1 MRTYSELRAVAR
13 QSLRGKWGRCA
24 GLTIL
29 RFLPLFFLCITTFLC
44 YKLCS
49 LLLDTTDATDILWYR
64 GFLITLVVFTIAGI
78 VVLFAVDY
86 VYCGLFLRLAR
97 TNSFGRL
104 KPNRRRFGRIFITM
118 LRMNTLK
125 LLWGLL
131 WIIPG
136 IVKGYSY
143 AMTLYILRDY
153 PELGPRGA
161 TLKSKLMMRG
171 HKRELFLLNLS
182 FIGWIALGI
191 ITCGI
196 GLLFVYP
203 YMRAAH
209 AHFYND
215 VKAEYERQHA
225 EETEVIEQIL
235 KSGTIMI
242 EDFVI
247 SVLYFFAI
255 CEILFILLFLYG
267 LSEPVPVPTYVD
279 YQGGD
284 VTFNG
289 DTTIIIHPHEEFMDT
304 EYMYIEQDTIN
315 GNN

>member
-1 MRTYSELRAVAR
+1 M
-13 QSLRGKWGRCA
+13 
-24 GLTIL
+24 TIL
-29 RFLPLFFLCITTFLC
+29 RFLPLFFLCITAFLC
-44 YKLCS
+44 YILCS

-78 VVLFAVDY
+78 AVLFAVDY

-104 KPNRRRFGRIFITM
+104 KPNWRRFGRIFITM

-182 FIGWIALGI
+182 FIGWITLGI

-203 YMRAAH
+203 YMRVAH

-255 CEILFILLFLYG
+255 CETLPTIALGWIFVSAVVFGVDVPEEPKGSTFVYYG
-267 LSEPVPVPTYVD
+267 SSSLD
-279 YQGGD
+279 YLGFD
-284 VTFNG
+284 LKENG
-289 DTTIIIHPHEEFMDT
+289 DTTIII
-304 EYMYIEQDTIN
+304 EYWWKPEYYEN
-315 GNN
+315 

>member
-1 MRTYSELRAVAR
+1 M
-13 QSLRGKWGRCA
+13 
-24 GLTIL
+24 
-29 RFLPLFFLCITTFLC
+29 RFLYLLFFLCITIFSYYIL
-44 YKLCS
+44 YS
-49 LLLDTTDATDILWYR
+49 LLLDITDNIDILFWS
-64 GFLITLVVFTIAGI
+64 GLLIILVVFTIVGI
-78 VVLFAVDY
+78 AVLFAVDY

-215 VKAEYERQHA
+215 VKAEYERQHS

-247 SVLYFFAI
+247 GVLYFFAI
-255 CEILFILLFLYG
+255 CETLPTILLGLRSVCNVGFDEDEPELKGSTFVYYG
-267 LSEPVPVPTYVD
+267 SDSLD
-279 YQGGD
+279 YLGGD
-284 VTFNG
+284 LIENG
-289 DTTIIIHPHEEFMDT
+289 DTTIII
-304 EYMYIEQDTIN
+304 EYWKDPSLY
-315 GNN
+315 